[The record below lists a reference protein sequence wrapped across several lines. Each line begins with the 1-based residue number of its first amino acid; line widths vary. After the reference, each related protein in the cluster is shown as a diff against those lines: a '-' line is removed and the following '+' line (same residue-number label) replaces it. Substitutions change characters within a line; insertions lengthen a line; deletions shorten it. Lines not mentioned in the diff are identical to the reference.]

1 MTAELIAQL
10 IVSGLLLGGLYS
22 LMSVGLTLVFG
33 ALRIINFAHGELVML
48 SMYASYWTFQLA
60 GIDPYTSLPL
70 IAAGMFAVG
79 LLVAYLVILPALS
92 GPPVVQIFATVGLTV
107 VFQNLALL
115 LWQSDFR
122 TIKLGHF
129 DHTFVVLGVRL
140 NQPKVL
146 AFLVAAALTGALF
159 LFLQRTFYGKAIRAV
174 SQDRKS
180 ARLMGINVD
189 RIYVL
194 TFAIGAACVGVA
206 GGLLVAIYPVFP
218 TVGIQF
224 GIVSFVV
231 VVLGGLGSTTGA
243 AVGGLLIGVIET
255 LSGFF
260 IDPALKQAVYFILFI
275 LVLALRP
282 AGLFGVRGSEE
293 FGLK

>member
-1 MTAELIAQL
+1 
-10 IVSGLLLGGLYS
+10 
-22 LMSVGLTLVFG
+22 
-33 ALRIINFAHGELVML
+33 
-48 SMYASYWTFQLA
+48 
-60 GIDPYTSLPL
+60 
-70 IAAGMFAVG
+70 
-79 LLVAYLVILPALS
+79 
-92 GPPVVQIFATVGLTV
+92 VQIFATIGLTV

-115 LWQSDFR
+115 LWKSDFR
-122 TIKLGHF
+122 SIKLPQL

-180 ARLMGINVD
+180 ARLMGIDVD
-189 RIYVL
+189 HIYVL
-194 TFAIGAACVGVA
+194 TFAIGTACVGVA
-206 GGLLVAIYPVFP
+206 GGLLMAIYPVFP
-218 TVGIQF
+218 TVGLQF
-224 GIVSFVV
+224 GVISFVV

-275 LVLALRP
+275 LVLTLRP
-282 AGLFGVRGSEE
+282 AGLFGVRGAEE